1 MKNCNPTCLC
11 IKCVKSCMKACKNCS
26 SEMKM
31 RVSKCKEY
39 VCEGTQ
45 ATLSDFLKGSEDLCM
60 KKTKTPQRGK

>member
-1 MKNCNPTCLC
+1 MKNCNPDCLC

-39 VCEGTQ
+39 VCECTQ
-45 ATLSDFLKGSEDLCM
+45 TSLSDFLKGSEDLCM
-60 KKTKTPQRGK
+60 EKIKSP

>member
-1 MKNCNPTCLC
+1 MKNCNPDCLC

-39 VCEGTQ
+39 VCDDTQ
-45 ATLSDFLKGSEDLCM
+45 ATLSDFFERK
-60 KKTKTPQRGK
+60 

>member
-1 MKNCNPTCLC
+1 MKNCNPDCLC

-39 VCEGTQ
+39 VCESTQ
-45 ATLSDFLKGSEDLCM
+45 AGLRDFLKGSEDLCM
-60 KKTKTPQRGK
+60 KKIKTPQRGK